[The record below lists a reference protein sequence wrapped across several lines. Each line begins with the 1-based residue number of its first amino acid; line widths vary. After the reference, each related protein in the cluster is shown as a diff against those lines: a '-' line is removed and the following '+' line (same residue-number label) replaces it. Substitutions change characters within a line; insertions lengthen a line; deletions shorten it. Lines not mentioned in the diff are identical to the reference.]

1 MLKLSKLA
9 DYSVVIL
16 ASLAR
21 DPSKQV
27 TAAQV
32 SEDTQLPVP
41 TVAKLL
47 KKLAKSSHV
56 KAIRG
61 AAGGY
66 KLAHTPEEI
75 SISSIIEAV
84 DGPVQIVSCAS
95 PNPEPCSRQ
104 INCVLHGRWDA
115 INLAIRQTLKG
126 VTLKDLMHT
135 PARIEMSEP
144 QIDNTATASPMGRAC
159 AMSEECIPQSGCN
172 SMGGSC
178 KG

>member
-32 SEDTQLPVP
+32 SEDTQLPIP

-56 KAIRG
+56 KAVRG

-66 KLAHTPEEI
+66 KLAHAPEEI

-95 PNPEPCSRQ
+95 PDPEPCSRQ

-115 INLAIRQTLKG
+115 INTAIRQTLKG
-126 VTLKDLMHT
+126 VTLKDLMHA
-135 PARIEMSEP
+135 PARVELCEP
-144 QIDNTATASPMGRAC
+144 PTDTATASPMGHAC
-159 AMSEECIPQSGCN
+159 AMSEECTPQSGCN